1 MVTAVKKKAPVEVK
15 AKLIPAKAIASA
27 AAKAETMQLATK
39 TAKAAPKSVA
49 KSAAKPAKRV
59 ATKSAAAG
67 VAAPTAEKKPAPKRK
82 SATTLT
88 AKPVAV
94 KTAKSNQV
102 KPALAIASKDK
113 HKKPKLVRDS
123 FTMPEAEYAVLG
135 EVKKACIAAGIEVKK
150 SQLLRVGLV
159 LLKQASVGSLKA
171 MIEALPALK
180 AGRPKVEK

>member
-1 MVTAVKKKAPVEVK
+1 
-15 AKLIPAKAIASA
+15 
-27 AAKAETMQLATK
+27 
-39 TAKAAPKSVA
+39 
-49 KSAAKPAKRV
+49 
-59 ATKSAAAG
+59 
-67 VAAPTAEKKPAPKRK
+67 
-82 SATTLT
+82 
-88 AKPVAV
+88 
-94 KTAKSNQV
+94 
-102 KPALAIASKDK
+102 
-113 HKKPKLVRDS
+113 VRDS